1 MNDITELDQL
11 RRQVRYLMDRSAV
24 LDCISTHSRG
34 HDRHDVDLT
43 NAAHHPDGVDEHGY
57 AVTPATEYAAR
68 INQVHAAGSQVHT
81 HTHTVAATMWSPPA
95 SQPNSVVGSAANEM
109 THERGSR
116 TT

>member
-11 RRQVRYLMDRSAV
+11 RRQVRHLMDRSAV

-43 NAAHHPDGVDEHGY
+43 NAAYHPDGVDEHGY

-81 HTHTVAATMWSPPA
+81 HTP
-95 SQPNSVVGSAANEM
+95 SQRQCGRRRHP
-109 THERGSR
+109 SR
-116 TT
+116 IRWLGVLPTK

>member
-11 RRQVRYLMDRSAV
+11 RRQVRHLMDRSAV

-43 NAAHHPDGVDEHGY
+43 NAAYHPDGVDEQGY
-57 AVTPATEYAAR
+57 AVTPATEFAAW
-68 INQVHAAGSQVHT
+68 INQVHAADRRS
-81 HTHTVAATMWSPPA
+81 THTVAATMWSPPA

>member
-57 AVTPATEYAAR
+57 AVTPATEYAAW
-68 INQVHAAGSQVHT
+68 INQCMLRDRRSTHA
-81 HTHTVAATMWSPPA
+81 VAATMWSPPA